1 MTEKEMRKLTDMIL
15 DGLTSRQNELDEE
28 FFKRIE
34 DQKIHGEN
42 INIFKSEDIYNYKS
56 QKEIYLDKIKDLQEE
71 LSFQLSKE
79 NYEIADTLKKTIDE
93 LKRRLNEE
101 L

>member
-1 MTEKEMRKLTDMIL
+1 MRKLTNMIL
-15 DGLTSRQNELDEE
+15 DGLTDRQNELDEE
-28 FFKRIE
+28 FFKQCSDKSFNIVNFESTIE
-34 DQKIHGEN
+34 D
-42 INIFKSEDIYNYKS
+42 KS
-56 QKEIYLDKIKDLQEE
+56 QREIYLEKIKDLQEE
-71 LSFQLSKE
+71 LLFQISKE

>member
-1 MTEKEMRKLTDMIL
+1 MTEEEMRKLTNMIL
-15 DGLTSRQNELDEE
+15 DGLTDRQNELDEE
-28 FFKRIE
+28 FFKQCSDKSFNIVNFESTIE
-34 DQKIHGEN
+34 D
-42 INIFKSEDIYNYKS
+42 KS
-56 QKEIYLDKIKDLQEE
+56 QREIYLEKIKDLQEE
-71 LSFQLSKE
+71 LLFQISKE

>member
-1 MTEKEMRKLTDMIL
+1 MTEKDMIKLTNMIV
-15 DGLTSRQNELDEE
+15 DEISKRQAEIDNE
-28 FFKRIE
+28 FFEKMGNKGIE
-34 DQKIHGEN
+34 PFYVHDVVNKVSQR
-42 INIFKSEDIYNYKS
+42 DIYI
-56 QKEIYLDKIKDLQEE
+56 EKIKDLQSE
-71 LSFQLSKE
+71 LLLQLAKE

>member
-1 MTEKEMRKLTDMIL
+1 MRKLTNMIL
-15 DGLTSRQNELDEE
+15 DGLTDRQNELDEE
-28 FFKRIE
+28 FFKQCSDKSFNIVNFESTIE
-34 DQKIHGEN
+34 D
-42 INIFKSEDIYNYKS
+42 KS
-56 QKEIYLDKIKDLQEE
+56 QREIYLEKIKDLQEE
-71 LSFQLSKE
+71 LLFQIGKE

>member
-28 FFKRIE
+28 FFSRCNTQNFNVINFDDRLE
-34 DQKIHGEN
+34 D
-42 INIFKSEDIYNYKS
+42 KS
-56 QKEIYLDKIKDLQEE
+56 QREIYLEKIKDLQVE
-71 LSFQLSKE
+71 LLLQISKE

>member
-1 MTEKEMRKLTDMIL
+1 MTEEEMRKLTNMIL
-15 DGLTSRQNELDEE
+15 DGLTDRQNELDEE
-28 FFKRIE
+28 FFKQCSDKSFNMVNFESTIE
-34 DQKIHGEN
+34 D
-42 INIFKSEDIYNYKS
+42 KS
-56 QKEIYLDKIKDLQEE
+56 QREIYLEKIKDLQEE
-71 LSFQLSKE
+71 LLFQIGKE

>member
-1 MTEKEMRKLTDMIL
+1 MTEEEMRKLTNMIL
-15 DGLTSRQNELDEE
+15 DGLTDRQNELYEE
-28 FFKRIE
+28 FFKQCSDKSFNIVNFESTIE
-34 DQKIHGEN
+34 D
-42 INIFKSEDIYNYKS
+42 KS
-56 QKEIYLDKIKDLQEE
+56 QREIYLEKIKDLQEE
-71 LSFQLSKE
+71 LLFQISKE

>member
-15 DGLTSRQNELDEE
+15 DGITSRQNELDEE
-28 FFKRIE
+28 FFRRCDTQNFNVINFNDRE
-34 DQKIHGEN
+34 D
-42 INIFKSEDIYNYKS
+42 KS
-56 QKEIYLDKIKDLQEE
+56 QREIYLEKIKDLQAE
-71 LSFQLSKE
+71 LLLQLSKE

>member
-15 DGLTSRQNELDEE
+15 DGITSRQNELDEE
-28 FFKRIE
+28 FFRRCDTQNFNVINFNDRE
-34 DQKIHGEN
+34 D
-42 INIFKSEDIYNYKS
+42 KS
-56 QKEIYLDKIKDLQEE
+56 QREIYLEKIKDLQAE
-71 LSFQLSKE
+71 LLLQLSKE
-79 NYEIADTLKKTIDE
+79 NYEIASTLKKTIDE

>member
-1 MTEKEMRKLTDMIL
+1 MTEKEMRKLTEMIL
-15 DGLTSRQNELDEE
+15 DGITSRQNELDEE
-28 FFKRIE
+28 FFRRCDTQNFNVINFNDRE
-34 DQKIHGEN
+34 D
-42 INIFKSEDIYNYKS
+42 KS
-56 QKEIYLDKIKDLQEE
+56 QREIYLEKIKDLQAE
-71 LSFQLSKE
+71 LLLQLSKE

>member
-1 MTEKEMRKLTDMIL
+1 MTEQEMRKLTNMIL
-15 DGLTSRQNELDEE
+15 DGLTDRQNELDEE
-28 FFKRIE
+28 FFKQCSDKSFNIVNFESTIE
-34 DQKIHGEN
+34 D
-42 INIFKSEDIYNYKS
+42 KS
-56 QKEIYLDKIKDLQEE
+56 QREIYLEKIKDLQEE
-71 LSFQLSKE
+71 LLFQIGKE

>member
-15 DGLTSRQNELDEE
+15 DGLTSRQKELDEE
-28 FFKRIE
+28 FFQRVE
-34 DQKIHGEN
+34 DQKISGETLN
-42 INIFKSEDIYNYKS
+42 ILRVEDNYNFKS
-56 QKEIYLDKIKDLQEE
+56 QREIYLDKIKDLQEE
-71 LSFQLSKE
+71 LLFQLSKE

-93 LKRRLNEE
+93 LKRRLDEE

>member
-1 MTEKEMRKLTDMIL
+1 M
-15 DGLTSRQNELDEE
+15 DEE
-28 FFKRIE
+28 FFKQCSDKSFNIVNFESTIE
-34 DQKIHGEN
+34 D
-42 INIFKSEDIYNYKS
+42 KS
-56 QKEIYLDKIKDLQEE
+56 QREIYLEKIKDLQEE
-71 LSFQLSKE
+71 LLFQISKE

>member
-1 MTEKEMRKLTDMIL
+1 MTEKDMIKLTNMIV
-15 DGLTSRQNELDEE
+15 DEISKRQAEIDNE
-28 FFKRIE
+28 FFEKMDNKGIE
-34 DQKIHGEN
+34 PFYVHNVVNKVSQR
-42 INIFKSEDIYNYKS
+42 DIYI
-56 QKEIYLDKIKDLQEE
+56 EKIKDLESE
-71 LSFQLSKE
+71 LLLQLAKE

>member
-1 MTEKEMRKLTDMIL
+1 MTEEEMRKLTNMIL
-15 DGLTSRQNELDEE
+15 DGLTDRQNELDEE
-28 FFKRIE
+28 FFKQCSDKSFNIVNFESTIE
-34 DQKIHGEN
+34 D
-42 INIFKSEDIYNYKS
+42 KS
-56 QKEIYLDKIKDLQEE
+56 QREIYLEKIKDLQDE
-71 LSFQLSKE
+71 LLFQISKE